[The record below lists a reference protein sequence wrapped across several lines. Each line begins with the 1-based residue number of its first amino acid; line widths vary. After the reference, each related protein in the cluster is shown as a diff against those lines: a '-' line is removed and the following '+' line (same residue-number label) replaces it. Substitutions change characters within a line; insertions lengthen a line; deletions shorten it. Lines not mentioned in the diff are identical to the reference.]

1 MSANRRSVRWLFA
14 AACGGILSFG
24 IVFAVLGTV
33 FGLSGTRERLHI
45 DLAQQGTL
53 FLLLYLGIFLA
64 SLLGGPLIDRAG
76 NKWILLVS
84 SLLVCAAMILFA
96 TARSMVLAATAS
108 LFLGFGGGGLNTCT
122 NALVSELYGRDRGR
136 MLNLLGIFFGVGA
149 LFVPLL
155 GASIEGRFR
164 PEQLFAFCAILPGIC
179 CVLYAA
185 LPVPDREQAQTEF
198 SWRNALH
205 VARYE
210 GIWLLGFLLFF
221 ESGDEACIGG
231 WTSTYANS
239 VGMSSQTATLIL
251 SGYWAALMVSRIAAA
266 WLLRFLSKEFLVLAA
281 ALAAIVGS
289 GILLSTASMLWL
301 TTGVV
306 LIGLSYGPIF
316 PTTLAIAGD
325 RYSRLTGTV
334 FGLLF
339 SIALVGGMSFPW
351 LVGRISQG
359 SGVHTGMLVPLLGA
373 AGVCS
378 LSAAVLR
385 HPQIFAVSKSGSSDS

>member
-1 MSANRRSVRWLFA
+1 MSANRGSARGLFA
-14 AACGGILSFG
+14 AACAGILSFG

-64 SLLGGPLIDRAG
+64 SLVCGPAIDRLG
-76 NKWILLVS
+76 YQLILLVS
-84 SLLVCAAMILFA
+84 SLLVCGAMILFA
-96 TARSMVLAATAS
+96 VARSMILAGTAS

-122 NALVSELYGRDRGR
+122 NALVSELFGSQRGR

-155 GASIEGRFR
+155 GAGIEGRLR

-185 LPVPDREQAQTEF
+185 LPFPDRQQLQNSFTWRDAAQ
-198 SWRNALH
+198 

-210 GIWLLGFLLFF
+210 GIWLLGILLFF
-221 ESGDEACIGG
+221 ESGNEACIGG

-239 VGMSSQTATLIL
+239 LGMSSRTATLIL
-251 SGYWAALMVSRIAAA
+251 SGYWAALMLSRIAAA
-266 WLLRFLSKEFLVLAA
+266 WLLRVLSKEILVLAA
-281 ALAAIVGS
+281 GVTAIFGS
-289 GILLSTASMLWL
+289 GILLSTASIVWIAA
-301 TTGVV
+301 GVV
-306 LIGLSYGPIF
+306 MIGVSYGPIF
-316 PTTLAIAGD
+316 PTTLGIAGD

-339 SIALVGGMSFPW
+339 SIALLGGMSFPW
-351 LVGRISQG
+351 LVGQISESSTVRI
-359 SGVHTGMLVPLLGA
+359 GMLVPLLGA
-373 AGVCS
+373 AGICS
-378 LSAAVLR
+378 VSTALLR
-385 HPQIFAVSKSGSSDS
+385 SPRRYIFSNSGDAGS